1 MLNFHAEQYSL
12 TQLLHPALDQFDL
25 LSELKLTESA
35 LSHIFQVTAHMLKS
49 WPTLEEENEDL
60 FPSKRFW
67 SEFKYPWKEKKK
79 DWHLMKSEGEGIPF
93 NPVVPLESQMII
105 TIKKVE
111 NNNQ

>member
-1 MLNFHAEQYSL
+1 MKISF
-12 TQLLHPALDQFDL
+12 LLKGFDQN
-25 LSELKLTESA
+25 LSTREK
-35 LSHIFQVTAHMLKS
+35 K
-49 WPTLEEENEDL
+49 
-60 FPSKRFW
+60 
-67 SEFKYPWKEKKK
+67 KKK